1 MMLGSIRTRSCFVL
15 GFAALGLPVA
25 CGLAGETGREEAAP
39 LPARPAV
46 IRSALTGA
54 DTCAEAALTAHS
66 LNEPVVIMDTTV
78 GETDDIDLPDA
89 TFDPTCTAAPSCIG
103 TGTTMG
109 GRGTVWP
116 GCGTGPDKAYR
127 FQVDAPCELT
137 VTMVPDAADLGLYLF
152 STACASDL
160 AACACISDNAFA
172 GLQETI
178 SSIQAEPGVNYYLLV
193 DGYQNP
199 PPAADLPSSGSYTL
213 TISRTSGTCN
223 LVANCGND
231 SVESGEACD
240 DGNTESCDGC
250 SADCTIEE
258 TGCGDGLQC
267 GEEECDDGNEENGD
281 GCSAT
286 CSEETDGPVDSG
298 TALADADVPASGGA
312 AGAGN
317 GGENNGGDGNVNGGN
332 TDADAA
338 VGGAAGTT
346 PGNTGKGQVK
356 GGGGTAPTDDPP
368 ATTESSDQGGGCAAT
383 RGKPQASIAWLALL
397 GVIALRSRR
406 QRTGIR
412 HS

>member
-1 MMLGSIRTRSCFVL
+1 VL
-15 GFAALGLPVA
+15 GFAALGLLPVA
-25 CGLAGETGREEAAP
+25 CGLAGETPRDETTAQP
-39 LPARPAV
+39 VKPATV
-46 IRSALTGA
+46 RSALTGA
-54 DTCAEAALTAHS
+54 DTCAEAPLAAHS
-66 LNEPVVIMDTTV
+66 LDEPVVITDTTV

-89 TFDPTCTAAPSCIG
+89 TTDPTCTAAPPCIG
-103 TGTTMG
+103 AGATAGA
-109 GRGTVWP
+109 RGIVWP

-127 FQVDAPCELT
+127 FQVDAACELT
-137 VTMVPDAADLGLYLF
+137 VTMVPDVADLGLYLF

-160 AACACISDNAFA
+160 AACACVSDNAFA
-172 GLQETI
+172 GMQEAI

-199 PPAADLPSSGSYTL
+199 PPATDPPSSGSYTL

-267 GEEECDDGNEENGD
+267 GDEECDDGNDENGD

-286 CSEETDGPVDSG
+286 CTEEADAPADSG
-298 TALADADVPASGGA
+298 TEVADADVPAEGGA

-317 GGENNGGDGNVNGGN
+317 GGENNGGDGNANGGN
-332 TDADAA
+332 SDTDAA
-338 VGGAAGTT
+338 VGGAEGAI

-356 GGGGTAPTDDPP
+356 GGGGMAPTEDPP
-368 ATTESSDQGGGCAAT
+368 TTAAQPNDDGGGCAAT
-383 RGKPQASIAWLALL
+383 RGKPQASLAWLALL
-397 GVIALRSRR
+397 GVFALRSRR
-406 QRTGIR
+406 RR
-412 HS
+412 